1 MAPPHIGQ
9 EGTTSHGDGGLVSMR
24 RTIPKASRGYE
35 GSWRGCRPRM
45 RATSHALGGTV
56 TLLWQSTH
64 TKTLVVGRSYTSSI
78 LPRQTGQIGIG
89 MPWLGG

>member
-24 RTIPKASRGYE
+24 RTIPKDGRGYE
-35 GSWRGCRPRM
+35 GSSGRGRPRM

-56 TLLWQSTH
+56 TPLWQSTQ

-89 MPWLGG
+89 LPKVGG